1 MIRLTVDCIIR
12 IDNKVVLIK
21 RENPP
26 FGWAIPGGFVDE
38 CETVEDAVRREMKEE
53 TNLSLENLK
62 QFHVYSDPARDP
74 RGHTVSVVFTAV
86 GIGEPKAQD
95 DAKEIGLF
103 TEDTLP
109 DDIAFDHRKILTDYF
124 QRI

>member
-53 TNLSLENLK
+53 T
-62 QFHVYSDPARDP
+62 
-74 RGHTVSVVFTAV
+74 
-86 GIGEPKAQD
+86 
-95 DAKEIGLF
+95 
-103 TEDTLP
+103 
-109 DDIAFDHRKILTDYF
+109 
-124 QRI
+124 